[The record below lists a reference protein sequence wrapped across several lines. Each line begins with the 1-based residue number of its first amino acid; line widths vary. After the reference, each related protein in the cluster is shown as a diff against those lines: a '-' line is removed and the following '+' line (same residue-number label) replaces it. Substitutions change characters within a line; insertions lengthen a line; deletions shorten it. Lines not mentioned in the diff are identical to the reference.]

1 MLIPWGMMS
10 SLLKMLI
17 IVDAVSDVVT
27 SVQFTTVPFRSSLTG
42 LIDNVDISGK
52 TFSAELLE
60 YRNVVEP
67 ILCSDT

>member
-1 MLIPWGMMS
+1 M
-10 SLLKMLI
+10 
-17 IVDAVSDVVT
+17 VDAVSDVIA
-27 SVQFTTVPFRSSLTG
+27 SVQFITVPFRSSLTG
-42 LIDNVDISGK
+42 LIDNVDIRGK